1 MRGPHVTEGAGLED
15 QAWILAGPN
24 FVGYSDYAIDA
35 YPRDM
40 PALCGN
46 FSALADYA
54 KRLYTY
60 DISGQH
66 LVCADHISRKAQGWR
81 TKHGFLQGQI
91 LLATQIMR

>member
-1 MRGPHVTEGAGLED
+1 MDSCRAKFCWLLRLCDRRISKRHAC
-15 QAWILAGPN
+15 
-24 FVGYSDYAIDA
+24 FVWDV
-35 YPRDM
+35 
-40 PALCGN
+40 LV
-46 FSALADYA
+46 LADYA
-54 KRLYTY
+54 RKNNPY

>member
-15 QAWILAGPN
+15 QAWILTGPN

-46 FSALADYA
+46 FSALANYA
-54 KRLYTY
+54 IKKTTTDVNRSKGPLSLG
-60 DISGQH
+60 IIQ
-66 LVCADHISRKAQGWR
+66 
-81 TKHGFLQGQI
+81 
-91 LLATQIMR
+91 